1 MFLVLQIAKDMERWA
16 KAVNAQKSVQQ
27 QQSSV
32 MKPQKEAETA
42 LAADIIT
49 LQQQQPLVNKMAD
62 SGASSLLASTPVSK
76 LIKKLKSVGMTLK
89 KGKEQDGMMLA
100 KVKEQDGIMLSLQM

>member
-1 MFLVLQIAKDMERWA
+1 MYKHVLVLQIAKDMERWA
-16 KAVNAQKSVQQ
+16 KAVNAQKSVQ

-76 LIKKLKSVGMTLK
+76 CW
-89 KGKEQDGMMLA
+89 
-100 KVKEQDGIMLSLQM
+100 VKN